1 MTMVAP
7 ETMIQECLN
16 KSYKELLVVRD
27 KYFREIKYFE
37 KNEEEL
43 MKEDI
48 ISPSPDVH
56 YQWNLDFLGKLFPL
70 IEEKFKE
77 KIGN

>member
-1 MTMVAP
+1 MSMVAP

-16 KSYKELLVVRD
+16 KSYKELLAIRD
-27 KYFREIKYFE
+27 KCFREIKYFE

>member
-1 MTMVAP
+1 MSMVAP
-7 ETMIQECLN
+7 ETILKEYEG

-43 MKEDI
+43 MKEI
-48 ISPSPDVH
+48 IIHPSPDVE
-56 YQWNLDFLGKLFPL
+56 YQWNLEFLGKLFPL

-77 KIGN
+77 ENW